1 MWKRLKMRDF
11 VLELCK
17 CSGVSVFFSFFFYE
31 SLWGLF
37 ITWSVGVWMYQKDK
51 RKKREREK
59 ELLLAQFR
67 DCIRTVYDSLKTGYS
82 VENAFLESRK
92 DMVKLHGEKAP
103 ICRELE
109 WIRGGLV
116 MNRTIEEL
124 MEELGR
130 KSGVEQIGEFAQ
142 VFSIAKRSGG
152 NVAGVIA
159 TTVQVIHR
167 QVEAKEEA
175 RTILA
180 ARRMEQ
186 RIMSLM
192 PFCIVL
198 YVKLGNPG
206 YFDSLYHN
214 LKGILIMSL
223 CMGVYMAAWSL
234 SERILRRLEEGEM

>member
-1 MWKRLKMRDF
+1 M
-11 VLELCK
+11 
-17 CSGVSVFFSFFFYE
+17 
-31 SLWGLF
+31 
-37 ITWSVGVWMYQKDK
+37 
-51 RKKREREK
+51 
-59 ELLLAQFR
+59 
-67 DCIRTVYDSLKTGYS
+67 
-82 VENAFLESRK
+82 
-92 DMVKLHGEKAP
+92 
-103 ICRELE
+103 
-109 WIRGGLV
+109 
-116 MNRTIEEL
+116 
-124 MEELGR
+124 
-130 KSGVEQIGEFAQ
+130 
-142 VFSIAKRSGG
+142 
-152 NVAGVIA
+152 
-159 TTVQVIHR
+159 IHR

>member
-1 MWKRLKMRDF
+1 M
-11 VLELCK
+11 
-17 CSGVSVFFSFFFYE
+17 
-31 SLWGLF
+31 
-37 ITWSVGVWMYQKDK
+37 
-51 RKKREREK
+51 
-59 ELLLAQFR
+59 
-67 DCIRTVYDSLKTGYS
+67 
-82 VENAFLESRK
+82 
-92 DMVKLHGEKAP
+92 
-103 ICRELE
+103 
-109 WIRGGLV
+109 
-116 MNRTIEEL
+116 

-167 QVEAKEEA
+167 QVEARKEA

>member
-17 CSGVSVFFSFFFYE
+17 CSGVSVFFSLFFYE
-31 SLWGLF
+31 GLWGLF
-37 ITWSVGVWMYQKDK
+37 VTWTVGVWMYQKDK

-67 DCIRTVYDSLKTGYS
+67 DCIRTVCDSLKTGYS

-152 NVAGVIA
+152 NVAGVIE
-159 TTVQVIHR
+159 TTAQVIHR
-167 QVEAKEEA
+167 QIEAREEA

-192 PFCIVL
+192 PFCIVF

-214 LKGILIMSL
+214 LKGILVMSL
-223 CMGVYMAAWSL
+223 CMGVYMVAWSL
-234 SERILRRLEEGEM
+234 SERILRRLEGGEM

>member
-1 MWKRLKMRDF
+1 
-11 VLELCK
+11 
-17 CSGVSVFFSFFFYE
+17 
-31 SLWGLF
+31 
-37 ITWSVGVWMYQKDK
+37 
-51 RKKREREK
+51 
-59 ELLLAQFR
+59 
-67 DCIRTVYDSLKTGYS
+67 
-82 VENAFLESRK
+82 
-92 DMVKLHGEKAP
+92 
-103 ICRELE
+103 
-109 WIRGGLV
+109 

-167 QVEAKEEA
+167 QVEARKEA

>member
-1 MWKRLKMRDF
+1 
-11 VLELCK
+11 
-17 CSGVSVFFSFFFYE
+17 
-31 SLWGLF
+31 
-37 ITWSVGVWMYQKDK
+37 
-51 RKKREREK
+51 
-59 ELLLAQFR
+59 
-67 DCIRTVYDSLKTGYS
+67 
-82 VENAFLESRK
+82 
-92 DMVKLHGEKAP
+92 
-103 ICRELE
+103 
-109 WIRGGLV
+109 

-152 NVAGVIA
+152 NVAGVIE
-159 TTVQVIHR
+159 TTAQVIHR
-167 QVEAKEEA
+167 QIEAREEA
-175 RTILA
+175 RTILS

-192 PFCIVL
+192 PFCIVF

-214 LKGILIMSL
+214 LKGILVMSL
-223 CMGVYMAAWSL
+223 CMGVYMVAWSL

>member
-1 MWKRLKMRDF
+1 
-11 VLELCK
+11 
-17 CSGVSVFFSFFFYE
+17 
-31 SLWGLF
+31 
-37 ITWSVGVWMYQKDK
+37 
-51 RKKREREK
+51 
-59 ELLLAQFR
+59 
-67 DCIRTVYDSLKTGYS
+67 
-82 VENAFLESRK
+82 
-92 DMVKLHGEKAP
+92 
-103 ICRELE
+103 
-109 WIRGGLV
+109 